1 MSDESI
7 FWIIVSLVL
16 GLTTATGIFLGVD
29 YWKDHNAKIVELVKS
44 GISPVEAKC
53 AMQNDYG
60 THPTCII
67 IATKQTIK

>member
-1 MSDESI
+1 MSDESK
-7 FWIIVSLVL
+7 FWIIISLIV
-16 GLTTATGIFLGVD
+16 GLTTATVTFLGVG

-60 THPTCII
+60 THPTCIVI
-67 IATKQTIK
+67 AAKQATK